1 MEKLEGTMLR
11 VSNRRL
17 SLPVGSCLIRRLEAG
32 EGKGN
37 WALLAMAKR
46 KNRKNSSIR
55 LKSFNSKGFSHI
67 VKMQLFNV

>member
-1 MEKLEGTMLR
+1 
-11 VSNRRL
+11 
-17 SLPVGSCLIRRLEAG
+17 LEAD